1 MPAPS
6 KLTDKQWWDVEKRI
20 SEGESMRALAKEYK
34 VTEGTIRH
42 RVNTHLKPMLDV
54 AKQLAD
60 AELAKEALSIITQ
73 VKIRTLADELKS
85 ISVHLTGAAR
95 LGAMTSH
102 KLAELAN
109 IQVNLI
115 DEENPM
121 ASEDAMKSVSALSR
135 MSNDSSQ
142 IAISLINANK
152 DQMNKLS
159 NPDEKE
165 VKSINDFY
173 AEHSNAE
180 SSVKIILANAST

>member
-20 SEGESMRALAKEYK
+20 SGGTSMRALAKEYK
-34 VTEGTIRH
+34 VTEGTIRK
-42 RVNTHLKPMLDV
+42 RVSTHLKPILDI
-54 AKQLAD
+54 ANQLAE
-60 AELAKEALSIITQ
+60 AELAKEALPIITQ
-73 VKIRTLADELKS
+73 VKVRSLADELKS

-173 AEHSNAE
+173 AEHSNAQ
-180 SSVKIILANAST
+180 SSTT